1 MTRCAHSAAWQP
13 HWDDT
18 TRYEA
23 LPYFVDG
30 RFAALPAAQPRG
42 RSPAAVGICVLPK
55 AASSR
60 IKRHLFHALASRGIA
75 IGADWNECPH
85 RQRLPPVLTAPTV
98 AFLIVVRHPL
108 MRLASAWREIIR
120 RGFWHRLP
128 PRVATPNATFAV
140 ALRAIMA
147 TPPMALNLHLR
158 PLLHMC
164 GLLGGRRYSILW
176 YEDWN
181 ETARTLQAHLAPDQ
195 PPLQYRASHTLAH
208 AHHLYSRDL
217 ARAANAWAEADLAL
231 GQYAPWLPG
240 EAVRWGAAARQQA
253 HDWLVSRA

>member
-1 MTRCAHSAAWQP
+1 MARCAHSTAWQP
-13 HWDDT
+13 RWDDT
-18 TRYEA
+18 TRYES

-30 RFAALPAAQPRG
+30 RFAALPSAPPG
-42 RSPAAVGICVLPK
+42 RKRSIGLCLLPK

-60 IKRHLFHALASRGIA
+60 IKRYLFHALASRGIA
-75 IGADWNECPH
+75 IGSDYHECPH

-98 AFLIVVRHPL
+98 AFLIVRHPL

-128 PRVATPNATFAV
+128 ARAAAPNVSFAV
-140 ALRAIMA
+140 ALRAIMG

-158 PLLHMC
+158 PLFHMC
-164 GLLGGRRYSILW
+164 GLLGGRRYQLLH

-181 ETARTLQAHLAPDQ
+181 DTTRTLQAHFAPAL
-195 PPLQYRASHTLAH
+195 PPLQYRASGTLAR
-208 AHHLYSRDL
+208 AHHLYTRDL
-217 ARAANAWAEADLAL
+217 ARAANEWAEADLYL

-240 EAVRWGAAARQQA
+240 EAIRWGQQA
-253 HDWLVSRA
+253 HERLRSRA